1 MIKDLRRMLLERR
14 KRRSLQQ
21 GVALTPY
28 GFRFSGNKAMTAG
41 EFEPIETRLIR
52 EELKR
57 ADCFV
62 DVGANIGYY
71 SMHALS
77 MGKKVFAF
85 EPSTDNLRVFYYN
98 LELNNWRDCEAFP
111 VGLGSAAGLHTLHG
125 DSTGASMIPGWGGAA
140 PSQQTLIPVNTLDN
154 MIAHRL
160 KGHTA
165 LIKIDVEGAE
175 YPVLVG
181 ASAALDLQPAPV
193 WLVEICFNENFPGGR
208 NEQYEATFQRFFE
221 HGYRA
226 FSAEAP
232 DRDVDSKSVSEWV
245 ISGERPRGVGHN
257 FIFKK

>member
-14 KRRSLQQ
+14 KWKSLQR
-21 GVALTPY
+21 GICLTPY
-28 GFRFSGNKAMTAG
+28 GFRFSGNKAMAAG
-41 EFEPIETRLIR
+41 EFEPTETRLIR
-52 EELKR
+52 EELQR
-57 ADCFV
+57 AECFV

-77 MGKKVFAF
+77 MGKMVLAF
-85 EPSTDNLRVFYYN
+85 EPSTDNLRIFYYN
-98 LELNNWRDCEAFP
+98 LELNNWRNCEVFP
-111 VGLGSAAGLHTLHG
+111 VGLGSASGLHALHG

-140 PSQQTLIPVNTLDN
+140 PSQQTLMPVNTLDN
-154 MIAHRL
+154 MIGHRL
-160 KGHTA
+160 QGRRA

-181 ASAALDLQPAPV
+181 ASATLGLQLAPV
-193 WLVEICFNENFPGGR
+193 WLVEICFNENFPGGH
-208 NEQYEATFQRFFE
+208 NQHYAATFERFFE

-226 FSAEAP
+226 FSAETP
-232 DRDVDSKSVSEWV
+232 HREVNSKNISEWV